1 MNLDKPQEEKQS
13 SFFEDISYK
22 FLPYWPLFVFLIGF
36 FLLLGWVYIKY
47 TIPIYGSTSTIL
59 INDEKKGADENKIEE
74 SLNLLSSN
82 KVVENEIEIIHS
94 SKLMEEVV
102 RELKLYAPIFEKEK
116 VLTKSA
122 YITSPVEIEA
132 QEPDKITEVVEIP
145 FKFNEKNQTV
155 SFESKTYRIG
165 EFYPTAYGVIKFNKN
180 PYFQNNTDNPLY
192 FSLRKPKNIT
202 NSFLSDLS
210 VSPTS
215 KQSSIVNLFLQ
226 DEVPIRAEN
235 ILNTL
240 MATYNQSSID
250 YKNSLAKTTIAFVDD
265 RLKIVSAEL
274 NEVEKKIQNYKTSQG
289 IVDISS
295 QGQMYLQNAGQNDQR
310 LSEVNTQLAVLNQV
324 EKYVSNK
331 DKSASIVPSTF
342 GLNDPVL
349 NKLLERLYQSQLD
362 YERLSKT
369 TAENNPILQTVND
382 EIQKVR
388 PSILENIRN
397 QKQTLETGRNN
408 LYSTSR
414 TFNSALSTIPQKERE
429 LLNVSREQ
437 AIKNNVYSFLLQ
449 KREETALAY
458 ASNVAN
464 MKIVASAQSSYTP
477 ITPKPNIIYLIAISI
492 AMVIGVAV
500 VLFKDMFSNK
510 ILFRTNIENHTSI
523 PILGEISSFNDKES
537 LQLKGQNN
545 RAIQEQFRQLRAAAG
560 LYNKNSTIKKILLTS
575 SISGE
580 GKSLVSANLA
590 LSLSRS
596 GKKVVLIDLDI
607 RHPQFQKLFN
617 TKSVNGI
624 AHYLENEISESE
636 IIEHSEFNNLDIIT
650 AGETTLNPTELL
662 LNGKLQHL
670 FTYLEKKFDFIVVDT
685 SPVGPVTDAYILS
698 DFCDLTLYVI
708 RHNYTPTSYIK
719 KLDRNI
725 RLMPL
730 KNVAIV
736 FNCVKP
742 RGFINKN
749 FGYGYGYGYENKANE
764 KYLVS

>member
-36 FLLLGWVYIKY
+36 FVLLGWVYIKY

-82 KVVENEIEIIHS
+82 KVVENEVEVIHS
-94 SKLMEEVV
+94 RKLMEDVV
-102 RELKLYAPIFEKEK
+102 RELKLYTPIFEKEK

-122 YITSPVEIEA
+122 YTTSPVEIEV
-132 QEPDKITEVVEIP
+132 QEPDKLIEVLEVP
-145 FKFNEKNQTV
+145 FKFNEKNKTV
-155 SFESKTYRIG
+155 IFESKAYKLG
-165 EFYPTAYGVIKFNKN
+165 EFYTTSYGVLKFNPN
-180 PYFQNNTDNPLY
+180 PYFQNSTNNPLF
-192 FSLRKPKNIT
+192 FSLRRPKNIT
-202 NSFLSDLS
+202 NSFLSNLS

-226 DEVPIRAEN
+226 DEVPTRAEN
-235 ILNTL
+235 ILNAL
-240 MATYNQSSID
+240 MDKYNQSSID
-250 YKNSLAKTTIAFVDD
+250 YKNNIAKSTIAFVDD
-265 RLKIVSAEL
+265 RLKIVQAEL
-274 NEVEKKIQNYKTSQG
+274 TEVEKKIQNYKTSQG

-295 QGQMYLQNAGQNDQR
+295 QGKMYLENAGQNDQR

-324 EKYVSNK
+324 ENYVTNK
-331 DKSASIVPSTF
+331 DKSASIVPSTL
-342 GLNDPVL
+342 GVNDPTL
-349 NKLLERLYQSQLD
+349 NKLLDRLYQSQLD

-369 TAENNPILQTVND
+369 TAENNPILQSIND

-388 PSILENIRN
+388 PSILENIKN
-397 QKQTLETGRNN
+397 QKINLETGRNN
-408 LYSTSR
+408 LYNSSR
-414 TFNSALSTIPQKERE
+414 SFNAALSTIPQKERE

-464 MKIVASAQSSYTP
+464 MKIVASAQTSFTP
-477 ITPKPNIIYLIAISI
+477 ITPQPKIIYLIAITLGLLLGAAI
-492 AMVIGVAV
+492 
-500 VLFKDMFSNK
+500 VLFKDLFTNK
-510 ILFRTNIENHTSI
+510 ILFRTSIETLTKI
-523 PILGEISSFNDKES
+523 PIIGEISSFNEKGN
-537 LQLKGQNN
+537 LKGQNN

-560 LYNKNSTIKKILLTS
+560 LYNKNNTVQKILLTS

-607 RHPQFQKLFN
+607 RHPQLEKLFIAKN
-617 TKSVNGI
+617 EVGI
-624 AHYLENEISESE
+624 AQYLENEVSGSE
-636 IIEHSEFNNLDIIT
+636 IIQPSDFNNLYLIT
-650 AGETTLNPTELL
+650 AGATTANPTELL
-662 LNGKLQHL
+662 LNGRLSSL
-670 FTYLEKKFDFIVVDT
+670 FSYLEKNFDFIVIDT

-698 DFCDLTLYVI
+698 EFCDLTLYVV

-725 RLMPL
+725 KLMPL
-730 KNVAIV
+730 KNVAII
-736 FNCVKP
+736 FNGVKA

>member
-1 MNLDKPQEEKQS
+1 MNLDKSQEEKQS

-22 FLPYWPLFVFLIGF
+22 FLPYWPLFIFLMGF

-47 TIPIYGSTSTIL
+47 TIPIYGSSSTIL

-82 KVVENEIEIIHS
+82 KVVENEIEVIHS
-94 SKLMEEVV
+94 RKLMEDVV
-102 RELKLYAPIFEKEK
+102 RELKLYTPTFEKEK

-122 YITSPVEIEA
+122 YTTSPVEIEV
-132 QEPDKITEVVEIP
+132 QEPDKLIEVYEVP
-145 FKFNEKNQTV
+145 FRFNEKNKTV
-155 SFESKTYRIG
+155 IFESKTYKLG
-165 EFYPTAYGVIKFNKN
+165 EYYTTSYGVLKFNPN
-180 PYFQNNTDNPLY
+180 PNFQNNTDNPLF
-192 FSLRKPKNIT
+192 FSLRRPKNIT
-202 NSFLSDLS
+202 NSFLSSLS

-226 DEVPIRAEN
+226 DEVPVRAEN

-240 MATYNQSSID
+240 MDKYNQSSID
-250 YKNSLAKTTIAFVDD
+250 YKNNIAKSTIAFVDD
-265 RLKIVSAEL
+265 RLRIVQAEL
-274 NEVEKKIQNYKTSQG
+274 TQVEKKIQNYKTSQG

-295 QGQMYLQNAGQNDQR
+295 QGKMYLENAGQNDQR

-324 EKYVSNK
+324 ENYVTNK
-331 DKSASIVPSTF
+331 DKSASIVPSTL
-342 GLNDPVL
+342 GVNDPTL
-349 NKLLERLYQSQLD
+349 NKLLDRLYQSQLD

-369 TAENNPILQTVND
+369 TAENNPILQSIND

-388 PSILENIRN
+388 PSILDNIKN
-397 QKQTLETGRNN
+397 QKLNLETGRSS
-408 LYSTSR
+408 LYSSSKS
-414 TFNSALSTIPQKERE
+414 FNAALSTIPQKERE

-464 MKIVASAQSSYTP
+464 MKIVASAQTSLTP
-477 ITPKPNIIYLIAISI
+477 ITPKANIIYLMAISLGLLLGAAI
-492 AMVIGVAV
+492 V
-500 VLFKDMFSNK
+500 VFKDLFTNK
-510 ILFRTNIENHTSI
+510 ILFRTNIENLTKI
-523 PILGEISSFNDKES
+523 PIIGEISNFSEKGN
-537 LQLKGQNN
+537 LKGQNN

-560 LYNKNSTIKKILLTS
+560 LYSKANTIKKILLTS

-596 GKKVVLIDLDI
+596 GKKVVLVDLDI
-607 RHPQFQKLFN
+607 RHPQLEKLFTVQN
-617 TKSVNGI
+617 EVGM
-624 AHYLENEISESE
+624 AQYLETEIPESE
-636 IIEHSEFNNLDIIT
+636 IIQVSEFNNLHLVT
-650 AGETTLNPTELL
+650 AGRTSANPTELL
-662 LNGKLQHL
+662 LNGKLSSFL
-670 FTYLEKKFDFIVVDT
+670 TYLEQSFDFIVIDT

-698 DFCDLTLYVI
+698 DFCDLTLYVV

-725 RLMPL
+725 KSMPL
-730 KNVAIV
+730 KNVAII
-736 FNCVKP
+736 FNGIKA